1 MNISLCT
8 KDYDHSC
15 FVCYVKKKR
24 ILFPSMIVRT
34 GVRKCPEEVWILKRD
49 EQSFPGV
56 FVLFKSFW
64 LAPWIYEK
72 TLRVSAKLQCLR
84 WVWQTSCTRLEDVVI
99 YWLPTGLE
107 ITAEFLKNTLYPL
120 SDINKLRMSE
130 EGKNGQR
137 FRTKNRRF
145 VVVECVGLMEYVWLY
160 TLDEVSGLVAV
171 LSQNVTERLSSC
183 VM

>member
-15 FVCYVKKKR
+15 FVCYVKKKKNLIPIHDCSDGR
-24 ILFPSMIVRT
+24 EKMSRRGVNIKARRAILSWCFCTV
-34 GVRKCPEEVWILKRD
+34 
-49 EQSFPGV
+49 
-56 FVLFKSFW
+56 KSFW

-84 WVWQTSCTRLEDVVI
+84 WVWQTSCTRLEDFVI
-99 YWLPTGLE
+99 YWLLTGLE

-120 SDINKLRMSE
+120 SDINKLRMSK